1 MATTVRPEGQH
12 SGPATRVHSA
22 APAASRSGAL
32 TDRLRK
38 RPAVWGLAALAVI
51 VLAVSLSRCGSGSAK
66 SSTTPKPSP
75 AATSRPAT
83 VLTAAAYVG
92 QPVDQV
98 RPALESLGYQVSTR
112 PQTSSQQPGT
122 VLAMSPTG
130 AVPAKAV
137 IMLVV
142 AQAAPATTPVGQN
155 QPGNNDG
162 HKKKGKK

>member
-1 MATTVRPEGQH
+1 M
-12 SGPATRVHSA
+12 
-22 APAASRSGAL
+22 
-32 TDRLRK
+32 
-38 RPAVWGLAALAVI
+38 
-51 VLAVSLSRCGSGSAK
+51 LS
-66 SSTTPKPSP
+66 
-75 AATSRPAT
+75 
-83 VLTAAAYVG
+83 AAAYVG

-112 PQTSSQQPGT
+112 TQTSGQQPGT

-142 AQAAPATTPVGQN
+142 AQAAPATTAPHAGQN
-155 QPGNNDG
+155 QQGNDAG